1 MAFDADEALHN
12 MSNEEKHELL
22 YEIWNTLY
30 PDGDF
35 DHEWS
40 ADELEKIAEL
50 FQEAGLVKP

>member
-1 MAFDADEALHN
+1 MALDADEVLHN
-12 MSNEEKHELL
+12 MSNADKHELL
-22 YEIWNTLY
+22 YAIWNTLY

-40 ADELEKIAEL
+40 SDELQKIAEL